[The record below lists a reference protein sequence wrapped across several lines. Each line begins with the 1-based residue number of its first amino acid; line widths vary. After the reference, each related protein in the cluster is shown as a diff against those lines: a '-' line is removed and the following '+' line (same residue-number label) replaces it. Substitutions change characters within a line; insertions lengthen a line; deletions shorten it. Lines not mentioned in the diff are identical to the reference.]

1 MTENIILRR
10 KVSRCFTTLPN
21 DLIRDK
27 KLSWKAL
34 GQLVFLLSLP
44 PSFRLSLAYLTKQ
57 KKCGRDATRAG
68 LKELEDAGYLS
79 IEQLSDESGR
89 FSHSIWQI
97 SDTPCQLEQNT
108 PCAENP
114 NTDFPGLDIPH
125 PENPTL
131 INTNKEQILKK
142 YKRTTTTN
150 QKVPEESQIGFT
162 MSFHR
167 SIPKEDRPALKMA
180 LAKIPEPDRQALL
193 DELTASMMAGAIKTT
208 SIRWLHGLINHYLA
222 GRFTPSIGLSIAKL
236 RATEIRHNS
245 TAISLKDQRQ
255 GT

>member
-97 SDTPCQLEQNT
+97 SDTPCQQT
-108 PCAENP
+108 QSAPYSENP
-114 NTDFPGLDIPH
+114 NTDFPDLDTPH

-131 INTNKEQILKK
+131 INTNREQILKD
-142 YKRTTTTN
+142 KRTTTT
-150 QKVPEESQIGFT
+150 KRRISEEPKIGFT
-162 MSFHR
+162 LSFHR

-222 GRFTPSIGLSIAKL
+222 GRFTPSLGASIANL
-236 RATEIRHNS
+236 RATEIRHHS
-245 TAISLKDQRQ
+245 TAISPKDQRQ